1 MKYLKTYTAAC
12 WEKKIHTCT
21 ELLCT
26 WRPQPPLNSLLTLL
40 CPPWS
45 LLRCEFKQV
54 RSVLSQ
60 LPWGKL
66 PLRST
71 QLRVLMVSTSPW
83 FHYGVVKSLT
93 PWWSSPASREPSR
106 LSTNTWYPNLGP
118 NAPKANSWSS
128 LSLLVTLLEV
138 SQVSLQFDGFFFKIL
153 IFLLVFCAIV
163 SHPADTVVSYMNK
176 SQGSTVGS
184 AAKALGFKGM
194 WAGLGPRIVMIGT
207 LTALQW
213 FIYDFVKVT
222 LRLPRPPPPAV
233 RFYFLLPFKN
243 NKECMKWWYSL
254 CELEFP
260 SILWWVLS
268 ITIICALGYKKSWNF
283 SIFIWSSFSFRCP
296 SHWRKSLALSNSNLK
311 IDINNLDWGGKHFKI

>member
-1 MKYLKTYTAAC
+1 MLGEENTYLYRTSLYLAASASA
-12 WEKKIHTCT
+12 EFFADIALSPMESVKVRIQTSEVGTFPTTLREAAPKIYAA
-21 ELLCT
+21 EG
-26 WRPQPPLNSLLTLL
+26 LNG
-40 CPPWS
+40 
-45 LLRCEFKQV
+45 F
-54 RSVLSQ
+54 
-60 LPWGKL
+60 
-66 PLRST
+66 
-71 QLRVLMVSTSPW
+71 
-83 FHYGVVKSLT
+83 YKSLVPLWGRQIPYT
-93 PWWSSPASREPSR
+93 MMKFACFERTVEALYQYVVPKPRAECSKGEQLIVTFAAGYIAGGKPSLPSIWR
-106 LSTNTWYPNLGP
+106 
-118 NAPKANSWSS
+118 
-128 LSLLVTLLEV
+128 V
-138 SQVSLQFDGFFFKIL
+138 FFEIL

-268 ITIICALGYKKSWNF
+268 ITIICALGYKKSCF